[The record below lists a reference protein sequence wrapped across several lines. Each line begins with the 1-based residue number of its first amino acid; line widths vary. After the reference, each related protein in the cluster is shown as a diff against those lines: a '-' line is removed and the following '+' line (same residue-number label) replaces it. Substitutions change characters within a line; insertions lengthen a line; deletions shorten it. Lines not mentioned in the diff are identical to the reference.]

1 MLDLLM
7 KIQRRIDYL
16 DRMLQPAK
24 TNRELDAA
32 IERELAGLTPEEGQ
46 AVIDEVLAEWGV
58 ALTRNE

>member
-7 KIQRRIDYL
+7 KIQRRTDYL

-46 AVIDEVLAEWGV
+46 AVRRHV
-58 ALTRNE
+58 ARDRGGG

>member
-1 MLDLLM
+1 MAVAGKSL
-7 KIQRRIDYL
+7 
-16 DRMLQPAK
+16 AK
-24 TNRELDAA
+24 RELDAA